1 MSLKNAHNP
10 NLDAQSAVS
19 WPVRLGFA
27 ESDNPYDT
35 ELVVDQISNLLKAL
49 PIFII
54 AYVVGILPIV
64 LRGSLTQSFIVTIT
78 LTTVLLLATYLFMR
92 SNFAEKVKPHAR
104 VIMLACIFG
113 LNGLM
118 FPMVIQQ
125 ALVGQSPILALFGLA
140 TMNTIYVIVLSRI
153 PAAFLADI
161 VCTSISVC
169 VIAPDPAS
177 LVLLTPQFL
186 CAILILLKVS
196 QNEFSSNR
204 RRAQAEVE
212 AGRASRLLNEFEQS
226 GPGWFWETDRQGGI
240 AYISP
245 KVAGWLGV
253 SVDSLIGQSMS
264 RIAFE
269 DVQTDDD
276 APLGERTLSFYMSTR
291 TGFADVAIRA
301 AATGEERWW
310 SITGRPVVDQFGHF
324 RGFVGSG
331 SDLTEQ
337 RRSAAE
343 VSRLAR
349 FDPLTGLANRGET
362 SKLLRQAMAAQPGF
376 VRPVGLMMIDL
387 DRFKMV
393 NDTMGHPAGDA
404 LLRQVSERLLKAAG
418 RIGQVGRLGGD
429 EFKVVFPGLIDVRQ
443 LAAIADGIISSLSR
457 PYNINDTSVVIGA
470 SIGIAVAPEHGS
482 TPEDIVRNAD
492 LALYSAKEA
501 GRGVHRIYETG
512 MHSSAEQRR
521 IIENDMRRAL
531 AEGEFFLVY
540 QSLVSTQTE
549 QVIGYE
555 SLIRWNHPVHGL
567 ISPAKFI
574 PIAEECGMIE
584 QIGEWVLH
592 TACREAAQWEK
603 QVRVAVNVSA
613 IQFANPKFPTIV
625 TQALAQSGLAA
636 ARLEL
641 EITEGVF
648 VADNEQTDRQFETLK
663 SLGIRL
669 ALDDFGTGYSS
680 LGYLKRA
687 PFDKIKIDQSFI
699 RGAASGQERNIAII
713 KSIVT
718 LADALKM
725 ETTAEG
731 VETHDQIELIKNL
744 GCSHIQGFV
753 YGKPIEGSALAHKL
767 NTSGTQAE
775 RVGPKVARDPR
786 YRVLRTATIEIE
798 GASHHVRMRNISEGG
813 VTVEFTGWAAEQSTV
828 RIAITDGPV
837 VAGIIRWVRD
847 GKMGIAFTAPLD
859 LRLLT
864 QPLAKTG

>member
-1 MSLKNAHNP
+1 MSLKNTQNS
-10 NLDAQSAVS
+10 NLEAQADVS

-27 ESDNPYDT
+27 PSDNPYDT
-35 ELVVDQISNLLKAL
+35 ELIVNQVNNLLKSL

-54 AYVVGILPIV
+54 SYVVGVLPIV
-64 LRGSLTQSFIVTIT
+64 LRGALSNSFIATIAI
-78 LTTVLLLATYLFMR
+78 TTALLLGAYLFLR
-92 SNFAEKVKPHAR
+92 SRFSERIKPHSR
-104 VIMLACIFG
+104 VIILAVVFG
-113 LNGLM
+113 INGFL
-118 FPMVIQQ
+118 FTAVVKQ
-125 ALVGQSPILALFGLA
+125 ALIGQSPILALYGLA
-140 TMNTIYVIVLSRI
+140 TMNTIYAVVLSRM
-153 PAAFLADI
+153 PAVFLMDL
-161 VCTSISVC
+161 VCTCISIGL
-169 VIAPDPAS
+169 IAPDPSAF
-177 LVLLTPQFL
+177 VLLTPQFI
-186 CAILILLKVS
+186 CAVLVLLKVS
-196 QNEFSSNR
+196 QTEFSNNR

-245 KVAGWLGV
+245 KVANWLGV
-253 SVDSLIGQSMS
+253 PVKDLIGKPMS
-264 RIAFE
+264 RIALE
-269 DVQTDDD
+269 DIQIDDD
-276 APLGERTLSFYMSTR
+276 APLGERSLSFYMSTR
-291 TGFADVAIRA
+291 TSFADVAIRA
-301 AATGEERWW
+301 AVRGEERWW

-349 FDPLTGLANRGET
+349 YDPLTGLANRGET
-362 SKLLRQAMAAQPGF
+362 NKLLKQAMAAQPGF

-387 DRFKMV
+387 DRFKNV

-404 LLRQVSERLLKAAG
+404 LLKQVSERLLKAAG
-418 RIGQVGRLGGD
+418 RNGQVGRLGGD
-429 EFKVVFPGLIDVRQ
+429 EFKIIFPGLIDLRQ
-443 LAAIADGIISSLSR
+443 LSAIADGIISSVSR
-457 PYNINDTSVVIGA
+457 PYIIQDTSVIIGA
-470 SIGIAVAPEHGS
+470 SVGIAIAPEHGA
-482 TPEDIVRNAD
+482 TPDDLVRNAD

-501 GRGVHRIYETG
+501 GRGIHRVYDTG

-555 SLIRWNHPVHGL
+555 CLIRWNHPIHGL

-603 QVRVAVNVSA
+603 PVRVAVNVSA

-625 TQALAQSGLAA
+625 TQALAQSGLSSE
-636 ARLEL
+636 RLEL

-687 PFDKIKIDQSFI
+687 PFDKIKIDQTFI

-718 LADALKM
+718 LADALGM

-731 VETHDQIELIKNL
+731 VETHDQIELIKGL

-767 NTSGTQAE
+767 ITSGTTAE
-775 RVGPKVARDPR
+775 RVGPKIARDPR
-786 YRVLRTATIEIE
+786 YRVLRTATLEIE
-798 GASHHVRMRNISEGG
+798 GMNHHVRMRNISEGG
-813 VTVEFTGWAAEQSTV
+813 VTVEFTGWASEQAIV

-837 VAGIIRWVRD
+837 VSGIVRWIRD
-847 GKMGIAFTAPLD
+847 GKMGIAFSAPLD

-864 QPLAKTG
+864 QPVAKAG